1 MMRLREEIA
10 SMTNRM
16 LRTIAAGTMLTVGT
30 TSVGCGYILYP
41 ERRGIQAG
49 TIDTPTMVMD
59 LLWLLAG
66 IIPGVVALIVDFS
79 SGAIYSSGRR
89 AELHLGPDGHLVL
102 QVPRASRPGRVEL
115 RLVTATH
122 EVVAR
127 RTALVGPG
135 QSNGATIDLAPSPGA
150 RGPLSLEIETD
161 RGQIARAAV
170 AAPL

>member
-1 MMRLREEIA
+1 MMR
-10 SMTNRM
+10 SKTMTNRT
-16 LRTIAAGTMLTVGT
+16 LRTVAVGTMLTVGT
-30 TSVGCGYILYP
+30 SSFGCGYILHP

-66 IIPGVVALIVDFS
+66 IVPGVVALIVDFS
-79 SGAIYSSGRR
+79 SGAIYASGRR
-89 AELHLGPDGHLVL
+89 AELHLSPDGHLAL
-102 QVPRASRPGRVEL
+102 RAPRASRPGRVEF

-135 QSNGATIDLAPSPGA
+135 QSRGETIDLVPAPGA
-150 RGPLSLEIETD
+150 RGPLTLEIETD

-170 AAPL
+170 AARP

>member
-1 MMRLREEIA
+1 
-10 SMTNRM
+10 MTNRT
-16 LRTIAAGTMLTVGT
+16 LRTVAAATMLTVGT
-30 TSVGCGYILYP
+30 TSLGCGYILHP

-79 SGAIYSSGRR
+79 SGGIYASGRR
-89 AELHLGPDGHLVL
+89 AELHLGPDGHLAL
-102 QVPRASRPGRVEL
+102 QVPHASRPGRVEL

-127 RTALVGPG
+127 RTVLVGPG
-135 QSNGATIDLAPSPGA
+135 QSRAETIDLAPSPGS
-150 RGPLSLEIETD
+150 RGPLTLEIETD
-161 RGQIARAAV
+161 RGQIARAAIAV
-170 AAPL
+170 QL

>member
-1 MMRLREEIA
+1 
-10 SMTNRM
+10 MTNRI
-16 LRTIAAGTMLTVGT
+16 LRTVAAGTMLTVGT
-30 TSVGCGYILYP
+30 SSLGCGYILHP

-49 TIDTPTMVMD
+49 TIDTATMVMD

-66 IIPGVVALIVDFS
+66 IVPGVVALIVDFS

-89 AELHLGPDGHLVL
+89 AELHLGPDGRLVL
-102 QVPRASRPGRVEL
+102 QVPHASRPGRVEL

-127 RTALVGPG
+127 KTALVGPG
-135 QSNGATIDLAPSPGA
+135 PSRNETIDLAPAPGS
-150 RGPLSLEIETD
+150 RGPLILEIETD

-170 AAPL
+170 AARL